1 MTSNTD
7 RWRIIAVFV
16 LQALGMG
23 AIQTRIPDVQLAL
36 GLNDAQLGLALMGL
50 PAGALSMTRRA

>member
-50 PAGALSMTRRA
+50 PPEPLSPHA